1 MLICHQQEPHNTS
14 QAEMDISATSAF
26 DISMTSEPAADPT
39 DTSFVPYSTPSSS
52 TTGSSTSLSGQP
64 GGWHERKWIVNES
77 KLMELF
83 QRCPSCGASM
93 CDLNQNKKT
102 IGSQLTIKW
111 ECNNGHT
118 GEWQSCPDTR
128 GMPENNLLTA
138 AATLFTGATYTDIA
152 DWAGL
157 LNLQLPQKTT
167 YYNIQSSYLIPTID
181 ETYKK
186 QENAIK
192 ARLICQTLDGEE
204 VHICGDGRSDSPG
217 HSSKYTTYSFMDDAT
232 KQIVGFDLIQ
242 VNKIKH
248 ECMSVYVCVVQNCGR
263 VCV

>member
-1 MLICHQQEPHNTS
+1 MLICQQQEPHDTA

-26 DISMTSEPAADPT
+26 DISMTSEPAADPA

-93 CDLNQNKKT
+93 CDLNQTKKT

-118 GEWQSCPDTR
+118 GEWQSCPNTR
-128 GMPENNLLTA
+128 GMPENNVLTA

-186 QENAIK
+186 
-192 ARLICQTLDGEE
+192 
-204 VHICGDGRSDSPG
+204 
-217 HSSKYTTYSFMDDAT
+217 
-232 KQIVGFDLIQ
+232 
-242 VNKIKH
+242 
-248 ECMSVYVCVVQNCGR
+248 
-263 VCV
+263 